1 MPQART
7 DAGPSRKGTVCRR
20 HILQCHATGGPD
32 ARRRSPLCVAKAP
45 EILEK
50 AVDNYYG

>member
-32 ARRRSPLCVAKAP
+32 ARGRPLCGAMVP
-45 EILEK
+45 ETLEK
-50 AVDNYYG
+50 VVDNYYG